1 MKAKAKRAID
11 VKVGSKKDWESIEA
25 GCRKDWA
32 EAQSSAFV
40 YRVQMLRFKNREA
53 ETETKLF

>member
-32 EAQSSAFV
+32 CEAQSSASLPCADV
-40 YRVQMLRFKNREA
+40 ALQKPRGRN
-53 ETETKLF
+53 